1 MEYKRYRPKQKVRW
15 YNEGNGERKYN
26 PSKRVEVK
34 TVPVI
39 DLAARGDAMVEHVI
53 DMFKVYFQTGTEAL
67 VPELHYNK
75 NKELQR
81 IVYKPALGFYATG
94 VPGFEEYHIAD
105 VTVARYAEEKPVE
118 TTMFISI
125 RAINPKTLEEDRTYV
140 SPDRKNAATLYWLIM
155 DSITK
160 ML

>member
-15 YNEGNGERKYN
+15 YNEGNGEHKYK
-26 PSKRVEVK
+26 PSNRLEVN
-34 TVPVI
+34 TIPVI

-53 DMFKVYFQTGTEAL
+53 DMFKVYFQTGKEAL

-81 IVYKPALGFYATG
+81 IVHKPAIGYCTS
-94 VPGFEEYHIAD
+94 VPGFEEYHIVD
-105 VTVARYAEEKPVE
+105 VIVAKCAEEKPVE
-118 TTMFISI
+118 TTMFITI

-140 SPDRKNAATLYWLIM
+140 NPDRENAATLYWLIM
-155 DSITK
+155 DSIAK